1 MRLIIITSWLLA
13 LFCRANGHTV
23 SLTKHEFEITQSVL
37 KKSQLS
43 NKINYI
49 VLIDKNDCFNCTL
62 SAPLIKNAIDSSQV
76 TILTSEIPHEA
87 NDDFINTYG
96 LSKNFN
102 YVDDPKLFRFFK
114 SIANRKYN
122 EKSFIFELNTVFLT
136 AIPLKKFAN
145 KNSFGKV
152 KLTKTDNIYHKGHF
166 ISAIPRYQNTSKGYL
181 TYTSPKNAL
190 YYFKNDTVV
199 SELKYNKTQLN
210 TCYNYVISHFSDSI
224 KRLNSYSKS
233 MNTFNQQLKKMGF
246 SILNTQNFQYS
257 KNKISAVIQFSFPI
271 WTTSD
276 EITFTGELFYCE
288 IGFTSEDEL
297 KIISIHPIYN
307 KSLDKGTTIFAYNFM
322 FSDQRDQSLT
332 LGFHIDSNTM
342 SDDGHKIIHRKYSL
356 TEHGDFRENGG
367 VYNIPK
373 IIVDE
378 YKESENIALIHR
390 RLKEDLFQYVYV
402 PIIYDYNKT
411 IKLFEYT
418 PKVTHYH
425 SYASAF
431 NSNEFIDVCS
441 VNGIYYVMKYNSDF
455 TISKLSRL
463 SIEGIIQSCNI
474 NEKSAELIT
483 KIDGRF
489 VKGQLDI

>member
-13 LFCRANGHTV
+13 LFFRANGHTV

-37 KKSQLS
+37 KKYQLS

-62 SAPLIKNAIDSSQV
+62 SAPLIKNTIDSSQV
-76 TILTSEIPHEA
+76 TILSSEIPPEA
-87 NDDFINTYG
+87 NRDFINAYG

-102 YVDDPKLFRFFK
+102 YIDNPKLFRFFK

-152 KLTKTDNIYHKGHF
+152 KLTKTDDLYHKGHY
-166 ISAIPRYQNTSKGYL
+166 ISAIPKHQNTSNGYL

-190 YYFKNDTVV
+190 YYFKNDSVV

-224 KRLNSYSKS
+224 KGLNSYSKS

-246 SILNTQNFQYS
+246 SILNTQNFQCS
-257 KNKISAVIQFSFPI
+257 NNNISAVIQFSFPI

-276 EITFTGELFYCE
+276 EITFTGELFYCAIE
-288 IGFTSEDEL
+288 LTSENEL
-297 KIISIHPIYN
+297 KITSIQPINN
-307 KSLDKGTTIFAYNFM
+307 KSLENGTTIFAYNFM

-332 LGFHIDSNTM
+332 LGFHIDSTTM
-342 SDDGHKIIHRKYSL
+342 SSDGLKIIHRKYSL
-356 TEHGDFRENGG
+356 SEHVDFRESGSIKS
-367 VYNIPK
+367 VPK
-373 IIVDE
+373 IIIDE
-378 YKESENIALIHR
+378 YEESENIALIHR
-390 RLKEDLFQYVYV
+390 RLEEDLFQYVYV
-402 PIIYDYNKT
+402 PVIYDYNKT

-441 VNGIYYVMKYNSDF
+441 VNGIYYIMKYSPDY

-463 SIEGIIQSCNI
+463 SIEGIVQSCNI
-474 NEKSAELIT
+474 NEESVDLIT

-489 VKGQLDI
+489 IKGYLNI